1 MPAEQIAQYDLS
13 LRYYLALVLVVIV
26 MGTTALVLR
35 LPISLGMMAVR
46 EDEGAAR
53 ANGVNPLAHKLFAFA
68 LSALFAGWTGGL
80 YAFHQVSYYPQAVFG
95 VNWTFEALLITYV
108 GGLGTLIGPVIGAL
122 FFVALRELLANAF
135 ATLNLVVFGLLF
147 ILVVLIF
154 PGGLVEIWARLRRR
168 Q

>member
-1 MPAEQIAQYDLS
+1 
-13 LRYYLALVLVVIV
+13 
-26 MGTTALVLR
+26 
-35 LPISLGMMAVR
+35 MMAVR

-68 LSALFAGWTGGL
+68 LSALFAGWAGGL

-147 ILVVLIF
+147 ILVVLVF
-154 PGGLVEIWARLRRR
+154 PGGLVEIWAKLRRR